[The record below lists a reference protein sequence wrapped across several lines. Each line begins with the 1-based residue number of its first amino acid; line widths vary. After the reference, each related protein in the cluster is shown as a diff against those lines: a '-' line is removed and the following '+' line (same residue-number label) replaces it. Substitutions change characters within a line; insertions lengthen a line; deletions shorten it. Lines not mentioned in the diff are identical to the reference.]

1 MHLKIENISHRYGAT
16 EVLQDISLDI
26 PAGQIVCLVGPSG
39 CGKSTLLRFIGGL
52 ERPDAG
58 TVLQIGE
65 PPAQSLN
72 PLTFVFQHFALLPW
86 RSVAGNISLVLEDH
100 GMRGAEAKKIIAD
113 VLARTR
119 LSDFAK
125 ADQDWLDDLLR
136 GVSDG
141 APHLAAGAGRR
152 FQNAVAAR
160 VAGIRRVASARVPPK
175 MSPAPILLLS
185 TARLASISS
194 WKSECI
200 TSAPAPASSS
210 CLAEAR
216 LLDRGVEEGTNGFSN
231 SRPRYLLRRSTPHIL
246 RCQGVAVNDIAAA

>member
-16 EVLQDISLDI
+16 EVLRDISLDI

-100 GMRGAEAKKIIAD
+100 GMRGAEVKKIIAD

-119 LSDFAK
+119 LSDFA
-125 ADQDWLDDLLR
+125 
-136 GVSDG
+136 
-141 APHLAAGAGRR
+141 
-152 FQNAVAAR
+152 NALPKQLSGGMKQR
-160 VAGIRRVASARVPPK
+160 VALAR
-175 MSPAPILLLS
+175 
-185 TARLASISS
+185 
-194 WKSECI
+194 
-200 TSAPAPASSS
+200 
-210 CLAEAR
+210 
-216 LLDRGVEEGTNGFSN
+216 
-231 SRPRYLLRRSTPHIL
+231 
-246 RCQGVAVNDIAAA
+246 